1 MPLPKSFENRL
12 SLPALVAPMFLVSG
26 PSLIIEA
33 CRSGV
38 PAAFPALNQR
48 TTEGFEQWLV
58 EIKDTLAAAERSS
71 PAGPIA
77 PFGVNLIVHRSNPR
91 LGADLEVCIRHE
103 VPLIIT
109 SLGAVSELVDAVHGY
124 GGVVFHDV
132 INARHARKAA
142 EAGVDGLIA
151 VCAGAGGHAGT
162 LSPLALVPEIRQF
175 FSGTILLSGCI
186 SNGRQIAAAR
196 MLGADL
202 AYMGTRFIST
212 EESQV
217 SPEYKQMIV
226 DSMAKDIVYT
236 DAISGVYG
244 SFLRDSIRATGLDP
258 DNLAPKKDID
268 FGSELLSPDD
278 NEAKAWKTVWSA
290 GQGVGSIHDIV
301 STAQLCRRLKIEYL
315 EALETPRDSF

>member
-1 MPLPKSFENRL
+1 M
-12 SLPALVAPMFLVSG
+12 
-26 PSLIIEA
+26 
-33 CRSGV
+33 
-38 PAAFPALNQR
+38 
-48 TTEGFEQWLV
+48 
-58 EIKDTLAAAERSS
+58 
-71 PAGPIA
+71 
-77 PFGVNLIVHRSNPR
+77 
-91 LGADLEVCIRHE
+91 
-103 VPLIIT
+103 
-109 SLGAVSELVDAVHGY
+109 DAVHGY

-132 INARHARKAA
+132 INARHARKAV

-162 LSPLALVPEIRQF
+162 LSPFALVPEIRQF

-202 AYMGTRFIST
+202 AYIGTRFIST

-244 SFLRDSIRATGLDP
+244 SFLRDSIRAAGLDP

-268 FGSELLSPDD
+268 FGSELLPPGED
-278 NEAKAWKTVWSA
+278 EAKAWKTVWSA

-301 STAQLCRRLKIEYL
+301 STAELCRRLKIEYL